1 MKSTSVHVGCP
12 GWKEARGSLVK
23 LIEQA
28 QPGIGLLLQHKEKF
42 IRIML
47 HANADSGV
55 EIFYMIISCSWTEL
69 HELIITVVEYL
80 IVSKLCVSDL

>member
-1 MKSTSVHVGCP
+1 MSAFLWKKNNVGHVIQAWWRMKSTSVHVGCP

-55 EIFYMIISCSWTEL
+55 EIFYMIIMFLDRTA
-69 HELIITVVEYL
+69 
-80 IVSKLCVSDL
+80 